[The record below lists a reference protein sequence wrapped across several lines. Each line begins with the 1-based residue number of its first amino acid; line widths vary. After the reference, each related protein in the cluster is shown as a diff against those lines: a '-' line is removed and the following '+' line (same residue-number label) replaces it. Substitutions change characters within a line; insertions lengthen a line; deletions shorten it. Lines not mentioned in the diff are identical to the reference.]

1 MPRLIVRSTET
12 GAVIHELTDDVVTV
26 GRASDNTIQID
37 DPSVSGRHAQ
47 LQRIGGIYRLKDL
60 DSGNGTRVN
69 GDKIN
74 EIALAVGDRLRFGQ
88 VEAYFEADQ
97 AGAAE
102 PLPELAAIEA
112 KPAESRARPADFA
125 NASPFPHRK
134 KDKDLIRLVVLAVAA
149 VALLAFFGSMIAV
162 LLMRAPI

>member
-1 MPRLIVRSTET
+1 MPRLIVRSAET

-47 LQRIGGIYRLKDL
+47 LQRIGEIYRLKDL
-60 DSGNGTRVN
+60 DSSNGTRVN
-69 GDKIN
+69 GDKIK

-97 AGAAE
+97 ADAAE
-102 PLPELAAIEA
+102 PLPEIA
-112 KPAESRARPADFA
+112 P
-125 NASPFPHRK
+125 
-134 KDKDLIRLVVLAVAA
+134 
-149 VALLAFFGSMIAV
+149 IAV
-162 LLMRAPI
+162 